1 MISKF
6 TVEDGPYQKYEYPK
20 SPFGTAWE
28 ALEAHN
34 RLKSM
39 IMPAIWDGRRIIP
52 CDYDPMHDQAAAE
65 AISPY
70 YYDVGES
77 FRLAGSA
84 TVLIDKIHA
93 YRNDGTIKLTYIYPY
108 ADKDPFHAHTVR
120 VVHDAWLQLKA
131 ETVIAEDGYGFCRYF
146 DKAVPEDY
154 LRKYLGDKFGDL
166 VPLKLEIVDKAPDMK
181 EEICNDVLLK
191 EIQEEIDRA
200 TIEDIVRQLNNVKPE
215 Q

>member
-1 MISKF
+1 MKSSF
-6 TVEDGPYQKYEYPK
+6 TVEDGPYEKYDYPK
-20 SPFGTAWE
+20 SPFGTAYE
-28 ALEAHN
+28 LLEAHN
-34 RLKSM
+34 RLKSI

-52 CDYDPMHDQAAAE
+52 CEYDLMHDQAAAE

-70 YYDVGES
+70 YYDIGET

-84 TVLIDKIHA
+84 TVLIDETAANSGYI
-93 YRNDGTIKLTYIYPY
+93 RLTHIYPY
-108 ADKDPFHAHTVR
+108 ADHDPFHEHIVR
-120 VVHDAWLQLKA
+120 VVHESWLRLKVEKVYA
-131 ETVIAEDGYGFCRYF
+131 GEGYVFNRF
-146 DKAVPEDY
+146 FANAVPVEK
-154 LRKYLGDKFGDL
+154 LREYLGHKFGDK
-166 VPLKLEIVDKAPDMK
+166 VQIRLEIVDKAPDMK